1 MIDNQVFNE
10 AMKASRAAAER
21 GDWGTALDEAETAIA
36 ARPDDADA
44 RSELAVALYHNGQYA
59 RAIKVLEGLHAKF
72 PDELVTLAY
81 LARAYE
87 GDNQLSNAAATLITL
102 GEQATAQQLLND
114 ALEAFEEAVRL
125 APDDERPR
133 IHLAEVLVALGE
145 RIRAAEQCVHIAQH
159 RHAGGDS
166 AGARE
171 ALDEALSLDS
181 GSHQA
186 RRLLAELNK
195 AYAAPSNDDAPAS
208 AVPDAARITQLAAQ
222 AMAHQRAGEVTAALQ
237 LYKTAI
243 NAGAD
248 RPDVWYNSA
257 LLHAEQGEHDTAI
270 EQLQHALASPE
281 YEIKAATALGNAQ
294 RATGDIVVAIDTYT
308 IAIAKIDPNMISRAD
323 APDVIELY
331 HAAADTY
338 AEQNDF
344 NRASALCETLATML
358 QQKRWGRDLANQQ
371 RARAKQF
378 TQRLMTSRLQQL
390 SPSHA
395 APTTAWSKL
404 ASLDTLHG
412 TSTLGEAEEDPFATF
427 RPFAANGEH
436 LLAPVTPID
445 TAACSEPVAR
455 LVEAS
460 GRFIEQGL
468 VWAAIDACH
477 EVIRH
482 DVAYLPIHLRLS
494 EIYERQ
500 GRVEDAL
507 LKYRTLIDTYV
518 AREAIDDA
526 IAVYERMIDL
536 APDNMDA
543 REQIVALLRQ
553 VGRTDTAAGE
563 AITVANTA
571 FRIGQTSRA
580 LAEFEAIHTWAPPS
594 TLLHVEHG
602 RALLK
607 LERWH
612 EAAAQFEQA
621 TEREPT
627 HVVALALRSL
637 TLAIV
642 DAPDATLWDTF
653 AALLAQ
659 LSDDVAQH
667 AAVQA
672 EYRLALLLVDNA
684 VLHLLLGLLQQAAQ
698 QHDLAL
704 LSFEQALNVLHTDDD
719 AYGVSVLVHQAIV
732 RSYGAH
738 EQSDD
743 ALDHL
748 YEIQRLLRDQ
758 ATPPSSPHA
767 FARPLT
773 PSEVER
779 MITELKYPNGVP
791 EPVHT
796 EPAVAAFH
804 EDEEA
809 AFNDY
814 GGQDAAQQAE
824 TLTSATDQAN
834 QPVVTATQPA
844 PPASQPAERNDA
856 LEGIAAL
863 EKVARLR
870 AQAGR
875 LDEALA
881 ALNNAALSAWML
893 GQTPQAVRLIEQG
906 VAWAPEHLRS
916 WQQQVHVFLL
926 LGDEERAV
934 AAQRQVVQLAAEQQH
949 PSLAGSLQQLLALD
963 PNDPDAHML
972 FQHVSMSAI

>member
-1 MIDNQVFNE
+1 MIDNRVFNE
-10 AMKASRAAAER
+10 AMEASRAAAER

-87 GDNQLSNAAATLITL
+87 GDNQHSNAAATLITL

-145 RIRAAEQCVHIAQH
+145 RIRAAEQCMHIAQH
-159 RHAGGDS
+159 RHAEGDS

-195 AYAAPSNDDAPAS
+195 AHAAPSDDGSRAPAVS
-208 AVPDAARITQLAAQ
+208 DAARITQLATQ
-222 AMAHQRAGEVTAALQ
+222 AMAHQRAGEITEALQ
-237 LYKTAI
+237 LYNAAI
-243 NAGAD
+243 HAGAE

-257 LLHAEQGEHDTAI
+257 LLHAQQGEHDAASTL
-270 EQLQHALASPE
+270 LQQALTSPE

-294 RATGDIVVAIDTYT
+294 RNTGDAVTAIDTYT

-323 APDVIELY
+323 ATDVIELY

-344 NRASALCETLATML
+344 TRASALCETLATML
-358 QQKRWGRDLANQQ
+358 QQKRWGRDLADQQ
-371 RARAKQF
+371 RALAKQF
-378 TQRLMTSRLQQL
+378 TQRLMTSRLQQF
-390 SPSHA
+390 SPNQA

-404 ASLDTLHG
+404 ASLHMRHG
-412 TSTLGEAEEDPFATF
+412 TSAFGEAEEDPFATF
-427 RPFAANGEH
+427 QSFAANNEQ

-507 LKYRTLIDTYV
+507 SKYRTLIDTYV
-518 AREAIDDA
+518 ARENIEDA
-526 IAVYERMIDL
+526 IAVYERIFDL

-543 REQIVALLRQ
+543 REQVVALLRQ
-553 VGRTDTAAGE
+553 VGRTDTAAVE

-571 FRIGQTSRA
+571 FRLGQTSRA

-607 LERWH
+607 LERWQ

-621 TEREPT
+621 TEREPE

-637 TLAIV
+637 TLALM

-653 AALLAQ
+653 AALLA
-659 LSDDVAQH
+659 LLNDDVVQH

-698 QHDLAL
+698 QDDLAL
-704 LSFEQALNVLHTDDD
+704 LSFEQALNVLDTDDD
-719 AYGVSVLVHQAIV
+719 THGVSVLVHQAIV
-732 RSYGAH
+732 PSYGAH
-738 EQSDD
+738 EQPDD

-748 YEIQRLLRDQ
+748 YEVQRLLRDQ
-758 ATPPSSPHA
+758 PTLPSSPHA
-767 FARPLT
+767 FARPLM
-773 PSEVER
+773 PPEVER

-791 EPVHT
+791 NSSDT
-796 EPAVAAFH
+796 EAAASALE
-804 EDEEA
+804 EDEETAFGEEIEQA
-809 AFNDY
+809 ARAQEDTGFSPD
-814 GGQDAAQQAE
+814 QAAQ
-824 TLTSATDQAN
+824 SI
-834 QPVVTATQPA
+834 VVATQPA
-844 PPASQPAERNDA
+844 PPVPQRAERNDA
-856 LEGIAAL
+856 LESIAAL

-870 AQAGR
+870 AEAGR
-875 LDEALA
+875 IDEALA
-881 ALNNAALSAWML
+881 ALNNAAMSAWML
-893 GQTPQAVRLIEQG
+893 GQATQAVRLIEQG
-906 VAWAPEHLRS
+906 VVWAPEHLRA

-926 LGDEERAV
+926 VGDEERAV

-972 FQHVSMSAI
+972 FLHVYASAM

>member
-1 MIDNQVFNE
+1 MIDNGVFNE
-10 AMKASRAAAER
+10 AMEASRAAAER

-59 RAIKVLEGLHAKF
+59 RAIKVLEDLHTKF

-87 GDNQLSNAAATLITL
+87 GDNQLNNAAATLITL
-102 GEQATAQQLLND
+102 GEKATAQQLLND

-125 APDDERPR
+125 APDDECPR

-159 RHAGGDS
+159 RHVAGDS

-181 GSHQA
+181 GNQQA
-186 RRLLAELNK
+186 RRLLAELTK
-195 AYAAPSNDDAPAS
+195 VHTAPSDGGSRVPAAS
-208 AVPDAARITQLAAQ
+208 DAARITQLATQ
-222 AMAHQRAGEVTAALQ
+222 AVAHQRAGEITEALQ
-237 LYKTAI
+237 LYKAAVD
-243 NAGAD
+243 AGAE

-257 LLHAEQGEHDTAI
+257 LLHAQQGEHDAAI
-270 EQLQHALASPE
+270 SLLQRVITNPE
-281 YEIKAATALGNAQ
+281 YAIKAAIALGNAQ
-294 RATGDIVVAIDTYT
+294 RNTGDIVAAINTYT
-308 IAIAKIDPNMISRAD
+308 VAIAKIDSNTISRAD
-323 APDVIELY
+323 ANDVIELY

-390 SPSHA
+390 SPNQT

-404 ASLDTLHG
+404 AALDTSHG
-412 TSTLGEAEEDPFATF
+412 TSALGEAEGDPFAMLQ
-427 RPFAANGEH
+427 PFATNGQH

-445 TAACSEPVAR
+445 TGDCSEPVAR

-500 GRVEDAL
+500 GRMEDAL

-518 AREAIDDA
+518 ARGCIEDA
-526 IAVYERMIDL
+526 IVVYERMIDL

-543 REQIVALLRQ
+543 REQVVALLRQ
-553 VGRTDTAAGE
+553 VGRTDTAAVE

-571 FRIGQTSRA
+571 FRLGQTSRA
-580 LAEFEAIHTWAPPS
+580 LAEFEAIHTWATPS
-594 TLLHVEHG
+594 TALHVEHG

-612 EAAAQFEQA
+612 EAAVQFEQA
-621 TEREPT
+621 TEREPD

-642 DAPDATLWDTF
+642 DAPDATLWNTF

-659 LSDDVAQH
+659 LSDDVGQH

-698 QHDLAL
+698 QHELAL
-704 LSFEQALNVLHTDDD
+704 LSFEQALNLLDTDDETH
-719 AYGVSVLVHQAIV
+719 GVCVLVHQAIV
-732 RSYGAH
+732 RSYSAH
-738 EQSDD
+738 EQPDD
-743 ALDHL
+743 ALDHR
-748 YEIQRLLRDQ
+748 YVVQRLLRDHP
-758 ATPPSSPHA
+758 TPHSSPHA

-773 PSEVER
+773 LPEVER
-779 MITELKYPNGVP
+779 MITALKYPHGVP
-791 EPVHT
+791 ESIDT
-796 EPAVAAFH
+796 EPAAPVST
-804 EDEEA
+804 EVEEA
-809 AFNDY
+809 EGGDDY
-814 GGQDAAQQAE
+814 VDQDASEQVE
-824 TLTSATDQAN
+824 TLTSTADQVD
-834 QPVVTATQPA
+834 QSVVSATQPA
-844 PPASQPAERNDA
+844 PPVPQRPERNDA
-856 LEGIAAL
+856 LESIATW
-863 EKVARLR
+863 EKVARSR
-870 AQAGR
+870 AEAGR
-875 LDEALA
+875 IDEALA
-881 ALNNAALSAWML
+881 ALNNAAMSAWML
-893 GQTPQAVRLIEQG
+893 GQATQAVRLIEQG
-906 VAWAPEHLRS
+906 VGWAPENVQA

-926 LGDEERAV
+926 LGDEERAI
-934 AAQRQVVQLAAEQQH
+934 AAQRQVVQLATEQQH

-963 PNDPDAHML
+963 PQDADAHML
-972 FQHVSMSAI
+972 FQHM